1 MKLRKWTLNDKEAL
15 IELMN
20 HADRTYLANRLP
32 FPYTEKNAEWWLN
45 MVNEHEGKDGIFRAI
60 VENEKIIGTI
70 SVEQKSDVYYK
81 DGEIGY
87 LLDKTYWSKGIMSE
101 AVHQIC
107 EIAFAELDIIR
118 ISANVYQPNTASC
131 KVLEKNHFILEGIM
145 KKAVVKNNKIYDLCV
160 YGRVK
165 E

>member
-1 MKLRKWTLNDKEAL
+1 MKLKKWTLEDKEAL

-20 HADRTYLANRLP
+20 HVDRKYLANRLP

-45 MVNEHEGKDGIFRAI
+45 MVNEHEGVDAIYRAI
-60 VENEKIIGTI
+60 VDNEKIIGTI
-70 SVEQKSDVYYK
+70 SVEQQSDVYYK

-87 LLDKTYWSKGIMSE
+87 LLDSSYWSKGIMSE

-107 EIAFAELDIIR
+107 QIAFSELDIIR

-131 KVLEKNHFILEGIM
+131 KVLEKNNFKLEGI
-145 KKAVVKNNKIYDLCV
+145 KRKAVVKNEQIYDLCI